1 MAGLRY
7 ARACVAAGL
16 GGAQVRR
23 MATHRGNR
31 QSDRNLDA
39 SGSSA
44 RDQRRRVRLAVRK
57 PPDARDRQ
65 ACHRIPGGHSLSR
78 ARLFRPD
85 GHGILVPGLLRLR
98 LAAQCPGGWRRPFHR
113 RHPCHLYRLRRSAGR
128 RPAQLCGSFGG
139 PRSRALADHPPGD
152 VTSRGTRYRGEHCAW
167 SWPRIWRNH
176 DRSHGFWQRR
186 YSLCQSGRIGAHA
199 IGNHRRRIGR
209 GRLRWPALHGSVCP
223 GRAALH
229 CHVRHQFRGRSDHL
243 AHEASHG
250 SVLVSTSLKP
260 RRWPRLG
267 DVLLWLTTG
276 AATVIVLILL
286 VIIVGDVVRNGA
298 RGLTLTFL
306 TQAPKDGMTA
316 GGIFPA
322 IFGTVALVLLM
333 TLAALPAGVATAIY
347 LHEYARPDALGTRIV
362 RVAVN
367 NLAGVPS
374 IVFGLFGLGFFV
386 QFLGGGIDKVFYGG
400 AKVFGQPAL
409 LWAALT
415 MAVLTLPVVIVATEE
430 ALSNVSGDVRLASA
444 ALGATQF
451 QTITRVVLPQAV
463 PGILTGAILAVSRGA
478 GEVAPILFTG
488 AAYFL
493 PKLPHSLHDQF
504 MQLGYHVYVLATQSP
519 DVDATRP
526 LLYSTVL
533 VLLILTFALNASA
546 IVVRSRM

>member
-1 MAGLRY
+1 
-7 ARACVAAGL
+7 
-16 GGAQVRR
+16 
-23 MATHRGNR
+23 
-31 QSDRNLDA
+31 
-39 SGSSA
+39 
-44 RDQRRRVRLAVRK
+44 
-57 PPDARDRQ
+57 
-65 ACHRIPGGHSLSR
+65 
-78 ARLFRPD
+78 
-85 GHGILVPGLLRLR
+85 
-98 LAAQCPGGWRRPFHR
+98 
-113 RHPCHLYRLRRSAGR
+113 
-128 RPAQLCGSFGG
+128 
-139 PRSRALADHPPGD
+139 
-152 VTSRGTRYRGEHCAW
+152 
-167 SWPRIWRNH
+167 
-176 DRSHGFWQRR
+176 
-186 YSLCQSGRIGAHA
+186 
-199 IGNHRRRIGR
+199 
-209 GRLRWPALHGSVCP
+209 
-223 GRAALH
+223 
-229 CHVRHQFRGRSDHL
+229 
-243 AHEASHG
+243 
-250 SVLVSTSLKP
+250 VSKSLKP
-260 RRWPRLG
+260 RRWPHLG
-267 DVLLWLTTG
+267 DVLLWLATG
-276 AATVIVLILL
+276 LATLVVLAML
-286 VIIVGDVVRNGA
+286 VIIVGDVLRSGA

-333 TLAALPAGVATAIY
+333 TVAALPAGVATAIY

-409 LWAALT
+409 VWAALT

-430 ALSNVSGDVRLASA
+430 ALSNVSVDVRLASA

-519 DVDATRP
+519 DVDATKP

-533 VLLILTFALNASA
+533 VLLMLTFALNASA
-546 IVVRSRM
+546 IVVRSRMRQRFSKSHG